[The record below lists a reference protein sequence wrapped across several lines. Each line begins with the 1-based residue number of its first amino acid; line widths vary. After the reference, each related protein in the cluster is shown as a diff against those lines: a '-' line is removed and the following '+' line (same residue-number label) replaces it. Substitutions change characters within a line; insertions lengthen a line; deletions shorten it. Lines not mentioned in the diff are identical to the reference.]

1 MTQFPKGT
9 EWYFFTVPVPYSGML
24 RPSIHTPAV
33 SIEAA
38 KKAIA
43 NHYPDDKNLSDR
55 LIFEGTVPLSQ
66 CSLTLVEGGM
76 DVVGRVPFP

>member
-1 MTQFPKGT
+1 MTQFPKGI
-9 EWYFFTVPVPYSGML
+9 EWYFFTVPYSGML

-66 CSLTLVEGGM
+66 CSLTLVEDGM
-76 DVVGRVPFP
+76 NVVGRVPFP